1 FFFFM
6 FCADTEPERHAL
18 IEKVYPSLYRFCKEK
33 GYEFRMFDLRWGV
46 KDGVS
51 NSNNLMA
58 LHLETLKQC
67 QESEGL
73 NFVLFSGQKHDAPV
87 VPEAISRFQSNAPKS
102 AVEYEKD
109 TGLLCQWYKLDEN
122 SIPGVYRLQPV
133 SKDPLR
139 RQQAKNKWLD
149 SSKKLYTILQEYA
162 PMALGAEAASQLL
175 RTAQRPWPTKG
186 KLSEQEYH
194 LMSNIKLP
202 ILLLQL
208 RYTNIC
214 EYTVCWGR
222 NGIDPLVNRSHSYY
236 IEQVCSDFQ
245 KAVLNQ
251 LNNSVVE
258 NCCSSEI
265 KEKLL
270 FIAFSEFIFC
280 LSRAKSFM
288 GRQPV
293 LLDLKD
299 RVWFS
304 NRKVIVVH
312 GETGSGKSTII
323 AKAALLANGWIPGA
337 AVQIVVRFVGVT
349 GESRNIRLLL
359 QSLCFQIAEIY
370 DVPANF
376 SEDFHELLNEFI
388 SLLEFATENK
398 PLMLWLDGLDELSV
412 DYGTNI
418 LWLPSELPEHVYVI
432 VSTTTESN
440 GSFLPML
447 QTLTVEE
454 NILQIPQLRPS
465 EADQIISSWLEKDS
479 RRLTANQQQ
488 LLMESCLACPTPLY
502 LQCAYNESC
511 QWTSFTSSTDIYLPA
526 NLHKLYSWILARLE
540 KEHGEQVVKKTAT
553 LITLCRNGITLDE
566 LLDLLSIDQT
576 VMQEIQQYQSVSV
589 SRFPLILWLKL
600 QRDLGCHVV
609 EQRTDNTYVF
619 NWTHS

>member
-1 FFFFM
+1 
-6 FCADTEPERHAL
+6 DTEPERHAL

-73 NFVLFSGQKHDAPV
+73 NFVVIIVSFYRTVLLD
-87 VPEAISRFQSNAPKS
+87 RFQSNAPKS

-133 SKDPLR
+133 RSVSITHLRSPFNLYFCIDYLSDVWKIFFQLQSLYFCTRCGKKKKIFQYKVDTEYRVAVLQREVDQGLTQDPPEEHCYWFKRNITDIKYNLSSEKAFEYIDILP
-139 RQQAKNKWLD
+139 RQPEINQERYAAHQIFINNTLAKK
-149 SSKKLYTILQEYA
+149 
-162 PMALGAEAASQLL
+162 
-175 RTAQRPWPTKG
+175 
-186 KLSEQEYH
+186 
-194 LMSNIKLP
+194 
-202 ILLLQL
+202 L

-251 LNNSVVE
+251 LNKSVLLKRKE
-258 NCCSSEI
+258 AFQNYIKQEI
-265 KEKLL
+265 LEH
-270 FIAFSEFIFC
+270 FIFC

-323 AKAALLANGWIPGA
+323 AKAALLANGWIPGS
-337 AVQIVVRFVGVT
+337 QIVVRFVGVT

-418 LWLPSELPEHVYVI
+418 LWLPSELP
-432 VSTTTESN
+432 
-440 GSFLPML
+440 
-447 QTLTVEE
+447 
-454 NILQIPQLRPS
+454 
-465 EADQIISSWLEKDS
+465 
-479 RRLTANQQQ
+479 
-488 LLMESCLACPTPLY
+488 
-502 LQCAYNESC
+502 
-511 QWTSFTSSTDIYLPA
+511 
-526 NLHKLYSWILARLE
+526 
-540 KEHGEQVVKKTAT
+540 
-553 LITLCRNGITLDE
+553 
-566 LLDLLSIDQT
+566 
-576 VMQEIQQYQSVSV
+576 
-589 SRFPLILWLKL
+589 
-600 QRDLGCHVV
+600 
-609 EQRTDNTYVF
+609 
-619 NWTHS
+619 

>member
-133 SKDPLR
+133 RSVSITHLR
-139 RQQAKNKWLD
+139 SPFNLYFCIDYLSDVWNWGGHIAKK
-149 SSKKLYTILQEYA
+149 SHSTPSFPCSVQ
-162 PMALGAEAASQLL
+162 SV
-175 RTAQRPWPTKG
+175 TAIPTPTHGVTLVDQRDQIVTK
-186 KLSEQEYH
+186 
-194 LMSNIKLP
+194 
-202 ILLLQL
+202 L

-251 LNNSVVE
+251 LNKIM
-258 NCCSSEI
+258 SSKNVKELSDVRKRKEAFQNYI
-265 KEKLL
+265 K
-270 FIAFSEFIFC
+270 FC

-323 AKAALLANGWIPGA
+323 AKAALLANGWIPGSPCCK
-337 AVQIVVRFVGVT
+337 IVVRFVGVT

>member
-1 FFFFM
+1 M
-6 FCADTEPERHAL
+6 DTEPERHAL

-87 VPEAISRFQSNAPKS
+87 VPEAISRKEFEAIHNKLYDLKLAVSKQKQFRFNSESIKAKEAALETKSAPSDNGPSGANPNVSASISDSKENANECSNEELSDQNVLEDRTVLLDRFQSNAPKS

-133 SKDPLR
+133 STHHRDMYSKDPLR

-175 RTAQRPWPTKG
+175 RTVLQREVDQGLTQDPPEEHCYWFKRNITDIKYN
-186 KLSEQEYH
+186 LSSEKAFEYIDILPRQPEINQERYAAH
-194 LMSNIKLP
+194 QIFINNTLAK
-202 ILLLQL
+202 L

-251 LNNSVVE
+251 LNKIM
-258 NCCSSEI
+258 SSKNVKELSDVRKRKEAFQNYIKQEI
-265 KEKLL
+265 LEHVHQCQNL
-270 FIAFSEFIFC
+270 
-280 LSRAKSFM
+280 AKSFM

-323 AKAALLANGWIPGA
+323 AKAALLANGWIPGY
-337 AVQIVVRFVGVT
+337 QIVKRLDKTDACVLSGQGATHIGV
-349 GESRNIRLLL
+349 NI
-359 QSLCFQIAEIY
+359 
-370 DVPANF
+370 V
-376 SEDFHELLNEFI
+376 
-388 SLLEFATENK
+388 
-398 PLMLWLDGLDELSV
+398 V
-412 DYGTNI
+412 
-418 LWLPSELPEHVYVI
+418 
-432 VSTTTESN
+432 
-440 GSFLPML
+440 FL
-447 QTLTVEE
+447 
-454 NILQIPQLRPS
+454 
-465 EADQIISSWLEKDS
+465 A
-479 RRLTANQQQ
+479 
-488 LLMESCLACPTPLY
+488 
-502 LQCAYNESC
+502 
-511 QWTSFTSSTDIYLPA
+511 
-526 NLHKLYSWILARLE
+526 
-540 KEHGEQVVKKTAT
+540 
-553 LITLCRNGITLDE
+553 
-566 LLDLLSIDQT
+566 
-576 VMQEIQQYQSVSV
+576 
-589 SRFPLILWLKL
+589 
-600 QRDLGCHVV
+600 
-609 EQRTDNTYVF
+609 
-619 NWTHS
+619 